1 VKRRFLRFSSLALML
16 AVPCAAVDDRSFEIV
31 RYDCLTDTTRHE
43 ITLFGNGTIRVKDGL
58 IKHEW
63 MGLAE
68 LGPNE
73 LQAYL
78 NRLGEEDL
86 SQSASP
92 EKGVEG
98 NWVERC
104 ELRLQLPGKG
114 LKTFHLGHYDPL
126 GLTLSRVVHIALE
139 LGEKVQLT
147 TDAAALPVDYV
158 PEVGDVLKRVG
169 DGARFRIVSF
179 TTDKQGIEFQGID
192 VPLVMYIPKDQV
204 RQQFTI
210 LDSKGW

>member
-1 VKRRFLRFSSLALML
+1 VKSRLLGISAVALML
-16 AVPCAAVDDRSFEIV
+16 AAPCAAVDDRSFEIV

-43 ITLFGNGTIRVKDGL
+43 ITLFGNGTVRVRDGL

-68 LGPNE
+68 MGPDE
-73 LQAYL
+73 LQGFV
-78 NRLGEEDL
+78 NRLSEEDL
-86 SQSASP
+86 TQSASP

-114 LKTFHLGHYDPL
+114 LKTFRFGHYDPL
-126 GLTLSRVVHIALE
+126 GLTLSRVVRIALE
-139 LGEKVQLT
+139 LGEKVQVVK
-147 TDAAALPVDYV
+147 DADALPADYV

-169 DGARFRIVSF
+169 DGARFRIVAF
-179 TTDKQGIEFQGID
+179 TSDKKGIEFQGID
-192 VPLVMYIPKDQV
+192 VPLAMYIPKDQV

-210 LDSKGW
+210 LVSKGW

>member
-1 VKRRFLRFSSLALML
+1 VKRRFVSISGLALML

-43 ITLFGNGTIRVKDGL
+43 ITLFGNGTIRVRDGL

-68 LGPNE
+68 LGPDE
-73 LQAYL
+73 LQGFL
-78 NRLGEEDL
+78 NRLSEEDL

-104 ELRLQLPGKG
+104 ELRLQLPGKS
-114 LKTFHLGHYDPL
+114 LKTFRFGHYDPL
-126 GLTLSRVVHIALE
+126 GLTLSRVVRIAGE
-139 LGEKVQLT
+139 LGEKVQLVK
-147 TDAAALPVDYV
+147 DADALPAGYV

-179 TTDKQGIEFQGID
+179 TSDKKGIEFQGID
-192 VPLVMYIPKDQV
+192 VPLVVYIPKDQV

-210 LDSKGW
+210 LVSKGW